1 MTARR
6 YLVAAGAALA
16 LTSSSSASLLFIF
29 TDASGL
35 SAEAEFS
42 VTGAT
47 ELTIRLKNTSTGV
60 PDGFSNS
67 DQLLTAVSWDFG
79 VPGFNGDI
87 TITGGTVFTGPDSAS
102 INFDIMNVGPN
113 TNVSGEWGFGN
124 TDGTGLLPNLVS
136 TIEAQA
142 TPFLGLTLN
151 LDGPIELNGPQGGLV
166 ANPELVP
173 LGGLGA
179 IQDEVIITVSLSGA
193 ITEAEL
199 LADLLANGT
208 LIEFGSDQA
217 FLVGAFIPSP
227 GALALLVLAGALA
240 GRRQKRR

>member
-16 LTSSSSASLLFIF
+16 LTSSSSASLLFIY

-79 VPGFNGDI
+79 EPGFNGDI

-102 INFDIMNVGPN
+102 INFDILNVGPN

-142 TPFLGLTLN
+142 TPFFGGVN
-151 LDGPIELNGPQGGLV
+151 LDGPVELNGPQGGLV
-166 ANPELVP
+166 ADPKLVP

-179 IQDEVIITVSLSGA
+179 IRDEIIIRLSLSGE